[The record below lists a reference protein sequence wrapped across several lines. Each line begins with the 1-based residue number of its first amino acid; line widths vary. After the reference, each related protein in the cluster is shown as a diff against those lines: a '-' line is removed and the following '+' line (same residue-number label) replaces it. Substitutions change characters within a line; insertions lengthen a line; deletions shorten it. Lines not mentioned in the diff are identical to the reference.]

1 MPMTTDMQVAH
12 YHINMASYLK
22 LGEWFDY
29 LKEMGVYDN
38 TRIIIVS
45 DHGRG
50 LDQGDLYCNGF
61 DMQDY
66 MPVLLVKDF
75 NARGFTTDETFMTNG
90 DTPAIATSGLIEDP
104 KNPFTGHPL
113 DYSGKEGPQKIFYTY
128 IWNPASNNGNTFLPG
143 SWFEFNGTDPCD
155 MDNWTYLG
163 DY

>member
-1 MPMTTDMQVAH
+1 
-12 YHINMASYLK
+12 
-22 LGEWFDY
+22 
-29 LKEMGVYDN
+29 
-38 TRIIIVS
+38 
-45 DHGRG
+45 
-50 LDQGDLYCNGF
+50 
-61 DMQDY
+61 
-66 MPVLLVKDF
+66 
-75 NARGFTTDETFMTNG
+75 MTNG
-90 DTPAIATSGLIEDP
+90 DTPAIATSGLIDDP